1 MERKNKLLKREEL
14 ENLNI
19 RHFSFQH
26 EKGDKSQSGQKA
38 RNSLIYSYASGKN
51 FVTFQWSRRN

>member
-19 RHFSFQH
+19 CHFSFQH

-51 FVTFQWSRRN
+51 FVTFQ